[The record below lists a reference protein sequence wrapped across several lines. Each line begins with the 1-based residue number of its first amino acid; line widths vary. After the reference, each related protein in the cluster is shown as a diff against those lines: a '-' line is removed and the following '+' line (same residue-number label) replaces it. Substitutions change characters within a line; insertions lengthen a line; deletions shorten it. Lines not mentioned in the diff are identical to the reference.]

1 MFLVDAALAL
11 PAALETTPTGF
22 HFENLVAT
30 DVAVWKDSGF
40 GRAVY
45 YRHTGSGQEV
55 DFVLNSQLEIPS
67 TLRGPGFNRV
77 IPAQAGIQN
86 IELFDLSP
94 GVRRDDGSAFLM
106 IRRIAATWSLFMLFY
121 LELNTYLLPDII
133 SAPWRAALWRSLCTR
148 ARAPWPS
155 LLR

>member
-11 PAALETTPTGF
+11 AAALETTPTGF

-30 DVAVWKDSGF
+30 DVAMWKDSGF

-45 YRHTGSGQEV
+45 YWHTGSGQEV
-55 DFVLNSQLEIPS
+55 DFV
-67 TLRGPGFNRV
+67 
-77 IPAQAGIQN
+77 
-86 IELFDLSP
+86 
-94 GVRRDDGSAFLM
+94 
-106 IRRIAATWSLFMLFY
+106 